1 MKRER
6 AAIYC
11 RLSEEDKG
19 KGSAE
24 NDSNSIQ
31 NQRALLTEYA
41 HSHGW
46 EIYEIY
52 IDDDYS
58 GADRSRP
65 AFKRMLHAAEEKR
78 FDIILCKTQSRFSR
92 ELEVVERYINR
103 LLPQWGIRFLSLVDN
118 ADSANEDNLL
128 LRQINGIMDEHYLA
142 ELSKN
147 IRSVLTH
154 RRKNGF
160 HIGSFALYGYRK
172 NPDRRGHLLI
182 DGEAAAVV
190 REVFTLFS
198 QGYGK
203 TAIARMLNERGIP
216 NPTEYKRLQG
226 IRYRQP
232 KGKSSTL
239 WKYFAISNMLTNEIY
254 IGNMVQGKN
263 GSVSY
268 KTKQNKPRP
277 KEEWIRTEGTHEPII
292 EQELWERV
300 QKMLAERAKP
310 FPSGTIG
317 LFARKARCA
326 ECGYTLRSSK
336 TKGKVLQELHTIS
349 DAYLNWEELERQLD
363 FCSHLKEQRA
373 SLQKSIHAHE
383 KKIEEAHKAVRELYP
398 DKVRGV
404 LSEAEYLDL
413 SKHFS
418 AELQQQER
426 LIADAERKI
435 IDLDARIAAGDNR
448 RAIIEKYINPTHLT
462 REMVEI
468 LIDSISVGRRIA
480 GTREVP
486 ITIYWRF

>member
-103 LLPQWGIRFLSLVDN
+103 LFPQWGIRFLSLVDN

-160 HIGSFALYGYRK
+160 HIGSFALYGYKK

-182 DGEAAAVV
+182 DEEAAAVV

-232 KGKSSTL
+232 KGKGSTL

-254 IGNMVQGKN
+254 IGNMVQGKY
-263 GSVSY
+263 GSISY

-310 FPSGTIG
+310 FPIRNNR
-317 LFARKARCA
+317 AVCA
-326 ECGYTLRSSK
+326 EGALCGMW
-336 TKGKVLQELHTIS
+336 LH
-349 DAYLNWEELERQLD
+349 AAFLENQ
-363 FCSHLKEQRA
+363 
-373 SLQKSIHAHE
+373 
-383 KKIEEAHKAVRELYP
+383 
-398 DKVRGV
+398 G
-404 LSEAEYLDL
+404 
-413 SKHFS
+413 
-418 AELQQQER
+418 
-426 LIADAERKI
+426 
-435 IDLDARIAAGDNR
+435 
-448 RAIIEKYINPTHLT
+448 
-462 REMVEI
+462 EI
-468 LIDSISVGRRIA
+468 LSAMPQSSHFQGELPGGRLFLWSGWSGWFCRNYI
-480 GTREVP
+480 RFPMP
-486 ITIYWRF
+486 I